1 MTAIFAS
8 LSSGDWRDR
17 WVLGYPI
24 LSDRPFFR
32 EPRQPRNYKLSFPS
46 IYDTKGQRHDKGIL
60 CLFFPEELTYI
71 SL

>member
-24 LSDRPFFR
+24 VPFFR
-32 EPRQPRNYKLSFPS
+32 EPRQPRNHKLSFPS
-46 IYDTKGQRHDKGIL
+46 IYDNKGQRHDKGIL